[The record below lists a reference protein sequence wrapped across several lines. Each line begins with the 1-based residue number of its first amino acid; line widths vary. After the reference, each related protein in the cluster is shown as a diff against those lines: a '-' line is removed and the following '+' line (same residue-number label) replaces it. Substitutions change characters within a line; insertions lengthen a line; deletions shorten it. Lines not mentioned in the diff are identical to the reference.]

1 MILRVNLILEENR
14 ALIRLSGYLAGMKCF
29 LGTFPTPL
37 GTAVA
42 VLDEAGFLRELGIYA
57 APEAEARLQIRERDG
72 MLRDDAAPAPVAEQL
87 TEYFEGKRRQFT
99 LPVAPEGSA
108 FQRRVWEQ
116 LQKIPYGTTT
126 SYGAIAERLGQPG
139 AARAVGLAN
148 GANPIAVVVPCHRVV
163 GGNGA
168 LTGYAGGLD
177 RKAALLRLEGATG
190 PQQSLFGA
198 TIGR

>member
-1 MILRVNLILEENR
+1 
-14 ALIRLSGYLAGMKCF
+14 MKSVI
-29 LGTFPTPL
+29 GSFPTPL
-37 GTAVA
+37 GSALV
-42 VLDEAGFLRELGIYA
+42 VVDEGGFLRELSLL
-57 APEAEARLQIRERDG
+57 APEEAEARLQLRVRG
-72 MLRDDAAPAPVAEQL
+72 GLARDDAAIALVAEQL
-87 TEYFEGKRRQFT
+87 TEYFDGKRRDFS
-99 LPVAPEGSA
+99 LPLAPEGSP

-148 GANPIAVVVPCHRVV
+148 GANPIAVVVPCHRVI

-168 LTGYAGGLD
+168 LIGYAGGLD
-177 RKAALLRLEGATG
+177 RKAALLRIEGATG